1 MVVSVVSKNDS
12 NDGLS
17 YARLIL
23 DVMFIF
29 LMGLFLLIVF
39 KTFTSNNKMYFAIAL
54 SIYLILIS
62 MYTILYMSMVKND
75 ALKNSIHHRLISF
88 ISVYNVFLAIFMI
101 IVALSQI

>member
-1 MVVSVVSKNDS
+1 MVVSVVSKNDPK
-12 NDGLS
+12 DGLS
-17 YARLIL
+17 YARMIL

-39 KTFTSNNKMYFAIAL
+39 KTFTSNNKMYFAIAI

-75 ALKNSIHHRLISF
+75 TFINSIHHRLISF
-88 ISVYNVFLAIFMI
+88 ISIYIVFLAIFMI
-101 IVALSQI
+101 ILSLSLI